1 MANLITMAGRGKRFS
16 DLGFELPKPLIP
28 TMGEPMVH
36 KIIEC
41 LPPSDKWI
49 FVVRQEHIDDYH
61 IDKVIKEKIPNAII
75 TVDKDLLGGASIFCA
90 EQYMDD
96 DEEVFIAGCDMGF
109 VYDKQK
115 YDALKKDKTYDCLL
129 WTFTKDPRIPA
140 NPKAWGYTVLEEDG
154 KTIKDMSVKIPIS
167 DNPFNDHVVAA
178 TFWIRSK
185 KALYDAIRT
194 MMKHE
199 IKTNNEYYF

>member
-16 DLGFELPKPLIP
+16 DLGFELPKPLIT

-140 NPKAWGYTVLEEDG
+140 NPKAWGYTVLE
-154 KTIKDMSVKIPIS
+154 
-167 DNPFNDHVVAA
+167 
-178 TFWIRSK
+178 
-185 KALYDAIRT
+185 
-194 MMKHE
+194 
-199 IKTNNEYYF
+199 